1 MGVLNIDDLVKSL
14 GDEQPC
20 GEDLEYDPEMAELL
34 KESAGKPEV
43 QYGDTLV
50 EAVPPE
56 WKAVKKLALAV
67 SGRTRD
73 LRVAIILLRSV
84 MALHGIEGATDGLML
99 VQRLLSEQWD
109 LVHPQL
115 DPDDDMDPT
124 SRINCLATLADGP
137 TFVREFKEVGFI
149 TLPGLGPL
157 NVRQLEY
164 SLGEVVVPAGR
175 EKNELSTIQASMGDI
190 SPEQM
195 ALAAER
201 LEAAYGA
208 IVGIEKSLESRV
220 GASNML
226 NLDGIIK
233 PIKKARDFIRAQQ
246 PDAEPIE
253 ESTDVAEG
261 VAGGANVASGGGNS
275 GRSVAIS
282 GEIASREDVSR
293 MIDKICTYYSKY
305 EPSSPVPILLQR
317 AKRLVPKSFI
327 EIMEDLTPDGLA
339 QLQVISGIVP
349 QNEEY

>member
-1 MGVLNIDDLVKSL
+1 MGILNIDDLVKSL

-20 GEDLEYDPEMAELL
+20 GPDLEYDPEMAELL

-43 QYGDTLV
+43 QYGETVV

-56 WKAVKKLALAV
+56 WKAVKKLALSI

-73 LRVAIILLRSV
+73 LRVAIILLRSA
-84 MALHGIEGATDGLML
+84 MALHGIEGATDGLLL
-99 VQRLLSEQWD
+99 VQRLLDEQWD

-124 SRINCLATLADGP
+124 MRINCLATLADGP

-164 SLGEVVVPAGR
+164 SLGEVAVPAGK

-190 SPEQM
+190 PPDQM
-195 ALAAER
+195 ALAVER
-201 LEAAYGA
+201 LESAYNA
-208 IVGIEKSLESRV
+208 IIGIEKALESRV

-233 PIKKARDFIRAQQ
+233 PIRKARDFVRAQQ
-246 PDAEPIE
+246 PGV
-253 ESTDVAEG
+253 ESVDEVAG
-261 VAGGANVASGGGNS
+261 VAAGAADAANAGAGGGNS

-293 MIDKICTYYSKY
+293 MIDKICTYYAKY

-349 QNEEY
+349 ENDGY